1 MKIIVTTKTNTIIEG
16 KLGNFLSSI
25 GSLDVEQLPAYKAQ
39 AIVIEGGE
47 LTQYPN
53 YIHVKMTKDMIQE
66 YVFIDE

>member
-16 KLGNFLSSI
+16 KLCNFLSSVV
-25 GSLDVEQLPAYKAQ
+25 SFDVEQLPAYKAQ

-53 YIHVKMTKDMIQE
+53 HIHVKMTKDMIQE

>member
-16 KLGNFLSSI
+16 KLCNFLSSVV
-25 GSLDVEQLPAYKAQ
+25 SFDVEQLPAYKAQ

>member
-16 KLGNFLSSI
+16 KLCNFLSSVV
-25 GSLDVEQLPAYKAQ
+25 SFDVEQLPAYKAQ

-47 LTQYPN
+47 LTQYQN
-53 YIHVKMTKDMIQE
+53 YVHVKMTKDMIQE

>member
-16 KLGNFLSSI
+16 KLCNFLSSI
-25 GSLDVEQLPAYKAQ
+25 VSLDVEQLPAYKAQ

-47 LTQYPN
+47 LSQNLYHV
-53 YIHVKMTKDMIQE
+53 HVKLTKDMIQE

>member
-16 KLGNFLSSI
+16 KLCNFLSSVV
-25 GSLDVEQLPAYKAQ
+25 SLDVEQLPAYKAQ

-47 LTQYPN
+47 LTQYQN
-53 YIHVKMTKDMIQE
+53 YVHVKMTKDMIQE